1 MKELRQILD
10 AIATGVVD
18 ESTVLATVIDV
29 RGSSYRLPGARMLIL
44 ANGETVGI
52 ISGGCLEAD
61 VLEHAKQ
68 VLKTQRSTVLT
79 YDTRGDHDSVFSMN
93 MGCRGVIRILLEP
106 ISRESVLINRLLA
119 VDHARAKLT
128 IATVVSTDSA
138 KNESI
143 GGRAFYDARSGF
155 RTSGLPP
162 FLATLSQ
169 LHDACSGFFVSNEVC
184 ISQTFGLKE
193 GTFEFILENIE
204 PPISLR
210 LFGAGADAAPMVQIV
225 TEVGWQV
232 RVHDHRPAFLTGDR
246 FPMAQELILQNLEEP
261 LSSSLFDERTAVV
274 IMTHNYL
281 RDRSLLPA
289 VLHSSAFYIGALG
302 PKTRTERLLEEILS
316 NGSVLSDDQ
325 LTRLYAPAGLDIGAD
340 TPETIA
346 LSIVG
351 EIQSVLTHRDGG
363 YLRNRQGPIY
373 DRR

>member
-1 MKELRQILD
+1 
-10 AIATGVVD
+10 
-18 ESTVLATVIDV
+18 
-29 RGSSYRLPGARMLIL
+29 MLIL
-44 ANGETVGI
+44 ANGKTVGI

-61 VLEHAKQ
+61 VLERAKQ
-68 VLKTQRSTVLT
+68 VLKSQRSTVLT
-79 YDTRGDHDSVFSMN
+79 YDTSSDQDSVFSMN

-143 GGRAFYDARSGF
+143 GGRAFYDAHSGF

-169 LHDACSGFFVSNEVC
+169 LHDTCSQFFISNEVC
-184 ISQTFGLKE
+184 RSQTFGLKE
-193 GTFEFILENIE
+193 GTFEFVLENIE

-210 LFGAGADAAPMVQIV
+210 LFGAGADAAPMVRIV

-232 RVHDHRPAFLTGDR
+232 RVHDHRPALLTGDR

-261 LSSSLFDERTAVV
+261 LSPSHFDERTAVV

-289 VLHSSAFYIGALG
+289 VLQSSAFYIGVLG
-302 PKTRTERLLEEILS
+302 PKRRTEQILEEMTA
-316 NGSVLSDDQ
+316 NGSSFTDEQ
-325 LTRLYAPAGLDIGAD
+325 LARLYAPAGLDIGAS

-351 EIQSVLTHRDGG
+351 EIQSVLANRKGG
-363 YLRNRQGPIY
+363 QLRHRQGPIY
-373 DRR
+373 DRD